1 MAKKDKRDLNDDG
14 NVDAVEKSI
23 ARHSK
28 TTPHE
33 KPAEEP
39 VVQQQQEQPSLNLQD
54 LILVAQIIQICSS
67 RGAFKADELANVGTL
82 YTKLIAFLQSTG
94 ALTPAPEATQ
104 TEEK

>member
-1 MAKKDKRDLNDDG
+1 MAKK
-14 NVDAVEKSI
+14 EKQQ
-23 ARHSK
+23 A
-28 TTPHE
+28 
-33 KPAEEP
+33 EP
-39 VVQQQQEQPSLNLQD
+39 VQEATAPAAQQEQPSLNLQD

-82 YTKLIAFLQSTG
+82 YTKLVAFLQSTG